1 MNAKTVKSC
10 DNQGFTLVELMVV
23 IAIIGFLAAVIAP
36 QFFKQIGKGQKAAA
50 QLQIKNIEG
59 ALGMYYTDHFD
70 YPDSLAAL
78 VPEYL
83 KQLPV
88 DPWGNPYNYS
98 KVSQHGQDFDLSSYG
113 KDGAAGGTGENAD
126 VTNWDIGGS
135 GAE

>member
-1 MNAKTVKSC
+1 MRDRNRS
-10 DNQGFTLVELMVV
+10 GFTLVELMVV

-70 YPDSLAAL
+70 YPDSISAL

-126 VTNWDIGGS
+126 VTSWDIGGS